1 MRLDTVVDQA
11 LDRATLQDLLEE
23 RQLVHD
29 AMDASR
35 VQRVREKMER
45 TEARRLQPHYIK
57 SFFREAFRQLDGSA
71 RQREPRR
78 YQVSYVPALIRN
90 RDRLLGT
97 SEPVLPRYERIV
109 FEKPPG
115 CPALGSPWRLSSAQ
129 AIRCSTPSST

>member
-1 MRLDTVVDQA
+1 MDSLRHRHRRARSRPVDIRTPAPSITHGSLRLDTVVDQA

-57 SFFREAFRQLDGSA
+57 SFFREG
-71 RQREPRR
+71 
-78 YQVSYVPALIRN
+78 VPAARRLGPGNVN
-90 RDRLLGT
+90 RAAT
-97 SEPVLPRYERIV
+97 
-109 FEKPPG
+109 
-115 CPALGSPWRLSSAQ
+115 
-129 AIRCSTPSST
+129 RCRTFRP